1 MKSRRR
7 SSKILRLRRGS
18 PDTKTISKVPSLN
31 TTSSEGAGTAS
42 ELGISSDTLGV
53 LTAIVCGRVHE
64 ASSKL
69 FRLDCGVLSIFL
81 LGGLETIYLKCF
93 EPDRLLEA
101 TCGLDFKTQTLSK

>member
-1 MKSRRR
+1 MSKPMR
-7 SSKILRLRRGS
+7 SFA
-18 PDTKTISKVPSLN
+18 VPSLY

-42 ELGISSDTLGV
+42 ELGISADTLGV
-53 LTAIVCGRVHE
+53 LTAIVFGCEHE

-101 TCGLDFKTQTLSK
+101 TCGEDFKRQSVSQ

>member
-1 MKSRRR
+1 MSM
-7 SSKILRLRRGS
+7 
-18 PDTKTISKVPSLN
+18 PSLL
-31 TTSSEGAGTAS
+31 TTLSEGEGAAS
-42 ELGISSDTLGV
+42 ELGISADTLGV
-53 LTAIVCGRVHE
+53 LTATVCGREHE

-101 TCGLDFKTQTLSK
+101 TCGLDFKRQSVSQ

>member
-1 MKSRRR
+1 MTPAAMAKAANTVW
-7 SSKILRLRRGS
+7 LA
-18 PDTKTISKVPSLN
+18 PSLN

-53 LTAIVCGRVHE
+53 LTAIVCGREH
-64 ASSKL
+64 AARSKL

-93 EPDRLLEA
+93 EPDRLLKA
-101 TCGLDFKTQTLSK
+101 TCGLDVKTQNLSK